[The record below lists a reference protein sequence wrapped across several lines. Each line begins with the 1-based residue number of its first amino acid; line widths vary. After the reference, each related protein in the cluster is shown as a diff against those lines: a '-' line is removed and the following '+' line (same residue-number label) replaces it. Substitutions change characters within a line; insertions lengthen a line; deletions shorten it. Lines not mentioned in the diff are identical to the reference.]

1 MKYNIPERVIKDIFF
16 LRLMREYIM
25 KKIDN
30 FSAGLNA
37 PKIANFEETRDDI
50 IYRTGIVGQFN
61 LTEDIDTLVILICDN
76 FIYAFDELLEILILK
91 EREAGSDNWDD

>member
-30 FSAGLNA
+30 FSASLNA
-37 PKIANFEETRDDI
+37 LKIANFEETRDDI
-50 IYRTGIVGQFN
+50 II
-61 LTEDIDTLVILICDN
+61 
-76 FIYAFDELLEILILK
+76 ELGL
-91 EREAGSDNWDD
+91 